1 MPDLVSRGKFES
13 RLADTLVT
21 VFEKH
26 QLEIQILLSSFDT
39 KLAELGKLPQ
49 RIFDALQADMAT
61 ILEAVLIEAYIEAF
75 TSMDGFLADNS
86 QTTARRGALFIRED
100 AQQWASFYAPQ
111 LAKQMAD
118 ITKTR
123 LREIADRSPLLPI
136 SGLGIRNVIKP
147 MFGMGRAQLVARTEL
162 TNVISVAE
170 QVAVNTFEATIEA
183 VMIWYTKL
191 DERVCIICRPRH
203 DRERGINWEIP
214 PPAHPRCRCETKWRI
229 TYSDGR
235 VIEVRSLEEIEMMGK
250 ARVVEL

>member
-39 KLAELGKLPQ
+39 TLADLGKLPQ
-49 RIFDALQADMAT
+49 RIFDELQANMA
-61 ILEAVLIEAYIEAF
+61 IVFEAVLIEAYIEAF

-111 LAKQMAD
+111 LAKDMAGV
-118 ITKTR
+118 TKTR
-123 LREIADRSPLLPI
+123 LREIADRSPQLPI
-136 SGLGIRNVIKP
+136 SGLGLRNIIKP
-147 MFGMGRAQLVARTEL
+147 LFGFGRAQLAARTEL

-170 QVAVNTFEATIEA
+170 AAAVDTFEAMIEA
-183 VMIWYTKL
+183 VMIWFTKR
-191 DERVCIICRPRH
+191 DELVCIICRPRH
-203 DRERGINWEIP
+203 NRPRGTNWEMP
-214 PPAHPRCRCETKWRI
+214 PPAHPRCRCETMWRI

-235 VIEVRSLEEIEMMGK
+235 TILVRSLEEVQDGK
-250 ARVVEL
+250 AQIMEL